1 MLPALYLLLTL
12 AFAGVLLLLLW
23 RPGEARGMVV
33 WGLAAL
39 LPLLAAVAGALAGQ
53 ARAARVLAGYDA
65 QPGVVTIM
73 NGGASRTLILDPR
86 DAACVERA
94 VRLHTRSELIA
105 GGERVPLVGDT
116 RVTGDLPP
124 QAVVEALGI
133 RGALNCPNLRALK
146 AEGS

>member
-1 MLPALYLLLTL
+1 MLPGLYLLLTL

-23 RPGEARGMVV
+23 RPGAARGTVI

-53 ARAARVLAGYDA
+53 ARAARVLAGYNA
-65 QPGVVTIM
+65 QPAVVTII
-73 NGGASRTLILDPR
+73 NGDASQTLTLDPR

-94 VRLHTRSELIA
+94 VRLHTRSELLA
-105 GGERVPLVGDT
+105 GRERIPLVGDT
-116 RVTGDLPP
+116 RVFGDLPP
-124 QAVVEALGI
+124 QHVVEALGI